1 MTTIS
6 WFYDKSAPLITNPL
20 STQTTYFATSS
31 LASRARN
38 SLSIPTS
45 GPDGVYKNLLAT
57 HGVPHSGITI
67 YDMDK
72 SPVGVETS
80 RIQMGH
86 PITPISP
93 IYMAK
98 QLAPPNVKTLSRK
111 DFLKGGL

>member
-6 WFYDKSAPLITNPL
+6 WFYDKSAPLITAPL
-20 STQTTYFATSS
+20 STQTTYYATSS
-31 LASRARN
+31 LASNVKN

-57 HGVPHSGITI
+57 HGVPHAGATI

-72 SPVGVETS
+72 SPVGIETA

-86 PITPISP
+86 PLTPVSP
-93 IYMAK
+93 FFLAK
-98 QLAPPNVKTLSRK
+98 QITGPNVASLKRK
-111 DFLKGGL
+111 DLLKGGL